1 MTDMTHMKQMT
12 HMTHAHTGPDPVHA
26 RNGGIGDA

>member
-1 MTDMTHMKQMT
+1 MTDMTHIT
-12 HMTHAHTGPDPVHA
+12 HTTHAHTGPDPVHA